1 MKTATA
7 KTRIQFSNILF
18 ATDFSPAA
26 ARAIPYVKAIAKHY
40 DARVVALHVAAPM
53 VNPTTQPAS
62 WPAVLEAENARRQER
77 QKELRANAESLG
89 ERIYQEKRGIW
100 RGACGGSGQGG
111 TPNQEPREI

>member
-1 MKTATA
+1 MQGYEAGLQDVETWLGDDH
-7 KTRIQFSNILF
+7 NLVILPDPLIREPDLF
-18 ATDFSPAA
+18 ENEKF
-26 ARAIPYVKAIAKHY
+26 IEL
-40 DARVVALHVAAPM
+40 VVNLI
-53 VNPTTQPAS
+53 
-62 WPAVLEAENARRQER
+62 EKR